1 MTDDGHD
8 KRTGRNL
15 APETLAAQAMG
26 RIDEV
31 TRALVPS
38 VHPSTTYERDADGGY
53 RSGRGYTRPHNP
65 TYDEPEELLAT
76 LEGGSDCLLFASG
89 MAAATA
95 VFQSFLPGDHVVAP
109 RVMYWALRTWLADFA
124 TSWGLEARFGNSWTR
139 LTFTRWA
146 PRCAPARPSLSGS
159 RPRRTRLGRS
169 PTSGLAAERK
179 PEQLV
184 ALLNA
189 LFSSFDHL
197 TARCGL
203 EKIKTVGDAY
213 RVVAGLPEPRADHA
227 GAAAQLALDMQ
238 AEAARISNEPGV
250 PLKLR
255 IGLNSGPVV
264 AGVIGE
270 RKFAYDLWGDSVNM
284 APDRAMRAGI
294 KTVGDAYR
302 VVAGL
307 PEPRA
312 DHAGAAAQLAFEGR
326 IQLTEGT

>member
-1 MTDDGHD
+1 M
-8 KRTGRNL
+8 
-15 APETLAAQAMG
+15 
-26 RIDEV
+26 
-31 TRALVPS
+31 
-38 VHPSTTYERDADGGY
+38 
-53 RSGRGYTRPHNP
+53 
-65 TYDEPEELLAT
+65 
-76 LEGGSDCLLFASG
+76 
-89 MAAATA
+89 
-95 VFQSFLPGDHVVAP
+95 
-109 RVMYWALRTWLADFA
+109 
-124 TSWGLEARFGNSWTR
+124 
-139 LTFTRWA
+139 
-146 PRCAPARPSLSGS
+146 
-159 RPRRTRLGRS
+159 
-169 PTSGLAAERK
+169 
-179 PEQLV
+179 V

-284 APDRAMRAGI
+284 ASRMESHG
-294 KTVGDAYR
+294 V
-302 VVAGL
+302 
-307 PEPRA
+307 
-312 DHAGAAAQLAFEGR
+312 EGR